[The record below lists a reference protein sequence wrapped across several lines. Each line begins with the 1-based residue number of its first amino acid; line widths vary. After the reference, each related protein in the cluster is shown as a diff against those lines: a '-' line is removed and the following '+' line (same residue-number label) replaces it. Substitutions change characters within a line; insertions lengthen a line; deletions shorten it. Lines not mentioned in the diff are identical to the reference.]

1 MQKTIRSSARTK
13 PDPLY
18 YKKILD
24 RLEPQRNALLDRACE
39 IEEANDTLSDIANR
53 EATNREAAELRRQAD
68 KLTAKIRWAI
78 FQLPIAQRMKQQLL
92 EKKS

>member
-13 PDPLY
+13 PGPIY

-24 RLEPQRNALLDRACE
+24 RLEPQRNGLLDSACE
-39 IEEANDTLSDIANR
+39 IEAANETILDLPDRKQTKR
-53 EATNREAAELRRQAD
+53 EAIEMRRQAD

-78 FQLPIAQRMKQQLL
+78 FQLPIAQRMKQQLQ
-92 EKKS
+92 ENKS